1 MKVTPLDLRQQRF
14 KTVMRGFDR
23 EEVTAFLSEV
33 ADDYEQALREADRLR
48 DELGRTQAS
57 LDELR
62 EHERNLR
69 NTLLTAQKLA
79 DEIRNN
85 AEQEARR
92 VVRDAEDRA
101 EIVLQKAQGR
111 LHDVNREIDGVRLR
125 RKDAEASLEST
136 ITALRNSLEF
146 LREQDK
152 AREEKTPAAPPASAA
167 RGSARAGGR
176 ARGARPAGRA
186 RTLRPPSSPT
196 RPPAQSSASA

>member
-23 EEVTAFLSEV
+23 EEVTAFLNEV

-48 DELGRTQAS
+48 EELGRTQAS

-92 VVRDAEDRA
+92 VIRDAEDRA

-152 AREEKTPAAPPASAA
+152 AREEKLLLHRPRPLQEVPPA
-167 RGSARAGGR
+167 
-176 ARGARPAGRA
+176 PAGVHAVPDLPVAQA
-186 RTLRPPSSPT
+186 R
-196 RPPAQSSASA
+196 

>member
-33 ADDYEQALREADRLR
+33 ADDYEQALREAERLR

-92 VVRDAEDRA
+92 VIRDAEDRA

-111 LHDVNREIDGVRLR
+111 LHDVQREIDGVRLR

-136 ITALRNSLEF
+136 IAALRHSLEF
-146 LREQDK
+146 LREQGVKERD
-152 AREEKTPAAPPASAA
+152 EKIVLHRPRPLHEVPPAPHDVHDVPGLPIAQA
-167 RGSARAGGR
+167 R
-176 ARGARPAGRA
+176 
-186 RTLRPPSSPT
+186 
-196 RPPAQSSASA
+196 